1 MKLTRLGWP
10 DIDAPATEVPQPLAQ
25 RLLWMAAIWLASTG
39 ALLLLAW
46 VIRSVLRP

>member
-1 MKLTRLGWP
+1 MKLPRFRWP
-10 DIDAPATEVPQPLAQ
+10 DIDAPQTEPQQPLAQ

-46 VIRSVLRP
+46 VIRSVIRS